1 MIKVVIQRAPEGKI
15 ESFQVRGHAG
25 FADAGDDIVCAAA
38 SILIQNAVN
47 SIETLLHV
55 KIPDK
60 SGSGYVECQIPS
72 LEEHVSEQTQLL
84 LESMAYGLR
93 VLADEYP
100 KHVIVKDKQL

>member
-1 MIKVVIQRAPEGKI
+1 MIKVKLQRDPLGQIA
-15 ESFQVRGHAG
+15 SFQVRGHAG
-25 FADAGDDIVCAAA
+25 FADAGEDIVCAAA

-60 SGSGYVECQIPS
+60 SGSGYVECQIPP
-72 LEEHVSEQTQLL
+72 LDGHVSEQVQLL

-93 VLADEYP
+93 TLSDEYP
-100 KHVIVKDKQL
+100 KHVSFNDKQL